1 MKIDIGG
8 TSKMIDE
15 VSLYF
20 REIMEKAGME
30 YIPDSGIMYH
40 KTLKFS
46 SVLNIEER
54 FEDFFKIDGYFY
66 TNQRCFRVTDKIL
79 EITGYEGVASPFN
92 HMLSF
97 FLLKQENLENAF
109 KITSDFFRK
118 LNFLDGKTTMVLS
131 QKMLSLI
138 NVETKELFDICLIN
152 SDKLSTTLGEDRFK
166 GEYIK
171 FYRRNKNGLVP
182 VGSLNVIFNGES
194 FVIDSSFLKEVI
206 EVEYFEKNSIY
217 ELNYFKNSFKKI
229 SEKIPESN
237 LSVGLK
243 CINLMRVILVLMNE
257 GIVFGNKNQEYI
269 VRKLHRILVLEL
281 YLLFLDKEINRSEI
295 VEFMSD
301 IALSGLTDL
310 QNVNTI
316 NYSNQFFLETIIKE
330 TESYVELLEK
340 GMLKISTQS
349 FNLEDEIILKE
360 RYGIPSKLIKRIR
373 NGKLENKDDNIP
385 MNPLNKVIDM
395 PTKNWIKALHGE

>member
-1 MKIDIGG
+1 MEND
-8 TSKMIDE
+8 

-20 REIMEKAGME
+20 REIMEKVGME
-30 YIPDSGIMYH
+30 YIPDSGVMYH

-46 SVLNIEER
+46 SVLNIEDR
-54 FEDFFKIDGYFY
+54 FEEFFKIDGYLY

-79 EITGYEGVASPFN
+79 EITGVEGVASPYN

-97 FLLKQENLENAF
+97 FLLKQENLDNAL
-109 KITSDFFRK
+109 KITTDFFRK

-138 NVETKELFDICLIN
+138 NVKTKGLFDICLIN

-194 FVIDSSFLKEVI
+194 YVIDSSFLKEVI
-206 EVEYFEKNSIY
+206 EVEYFGKNSIY
-217 ELNYFKNSFKKI
+217 ELNYFKNSFI
-229 SEKIPESN
+229 QIRDKIPESI

-243 CINLMRVILVLMNE
+243 CINLIRVILVLLNE

-281 YLLFLDKEINRSEI
+281 FLLFLDKEITRSEI
-295 VEFMSD
+295 VELMSD
-301 IALSGLTDL
+301 ITLSGLSDL

-330 TESYVELLEK
+330 TEGYIELLEK
-340 GMLKISTQS
+340 GMLKISIQS
-349 FNLEDEIILKE
+349 FNLEDEIILKD

>member
-1 MKIDIGG
+1 MEN
-8 TSKMIDE
+8 E

-20 REIMEKAGME
+20 REIMEKAGMD

-46 SVLNIEER
+46 SVLNIEDR
-54 FEDFFKIDGYFY
+54 FEDFFKIDSYLY

-79 EITGYEGVASPFN
+79 EITGYEGVASPYN

-97 FLLKQENLENAF
+97 FLLKQENLENAL
-109 KITSDFFRK
+109 KITTDFFRK

-138 NVETKELFDICLIN
+138 NAKTKELFDICLIN

-194 FVIDSSFLKEVI
+194 YVIDSSFLKEVI
-206 EVEYFEKNSIY
+206 EVEYFRKNSIY
-217 ELNYFKNSFKKI
+217 ELNYFKNSFMQI
-229 SEKIPESN
+229 RDNIPESI

-295 VEFMSD
+295 IEFMSD
-301 IALSGLTDL
+301 ITLSGLTDL

-349 FNLEDEIILKE
+349 FNLEEEIILKE
-360 RYGIPSKLIKRIR
+360 RFGIPPKLIERIR
-373 NGKLENKDDNIP
+373 NRKLENKDNNIP
-385 MNPLNKVIDM
+385 MNPLNKVIDI

>member
-1 MKIDIGG
+1 MEND
-8 TSKMIDE
+8 

-20 REIMEKAGME
+20 REIMEKAGMD

-46 SVLNIEER
+46 SVLNIEDR

-97 FLLKQENLENAF
+97 FLLKQENLEKAF

-138 NVETKELFDICLIN
+138 NAKTKELFDIYLIN
-152 SDKLSTTLGEDRFK
+152 SDKLSTTLGEDSFK

-194 FVIDSSFLKEVI
+194 YVIDSSFLKEVI
-206 EVEYFEKNSIY
+206 EVEYFGKNSIY

-269 VRKLHRILVLEL
+269 VRKLHRILVLDL
-281 YLLFLDKEINRSEI
+281 FLLFLDKEITRSEI
-295 VEFMSD
+295 VELMSD
-301 IALSGLTDL
+301 ITLSGLSDL

-360 RYGIPSKLIKRIR
+360 RFGIPSKLIKRIR

>member
-1 MKIDIGG
+1 MEND
-8 TSKMIDE
+8 

-20 REIMEKAGME
+20 REIMEKAGMD

-79 EITGYEGVASPFN
+79 EITGYEGVASPYN

-97 FLLKQENLENAF
+97 FLLKQENLEKAL
-109 KITSDFFRK
+109 KITIDFFRK

-138 NVETKELFDICLIN
+138 NAETKELFDICLIN

-217 ELNYFKNSFKKI
+217 ELDYFKNSFKKI

-243 CINLMRVILVLMNE
+243 CINLIRVILVLINE

-295 VEFMSD
+295 VELMSD

>member
-1 MKIDIGG
+1 MD
-8 TSKMIDE
+8 
-15 VSLYF
+15 
-20 REIMEKAGME
+20 KAGMD
-30 YIPDSGIMYH
+30 YIPDSGVMYH

-46 SVLNIEER
+46 SVLNIEDR

-79 EITGYEGVASPFN
+79 EITGYEGVASPYN

-97 FLLKQENLENAF
+97 FLLKQENLEKAL
-109 KITSDFFRK
+109 KITIDFFRK

-138 NVETKELFDICLIN
+138 NAKTKELFDICLIN
-152 SDKLSTTLGEDRFK
+152 SDKLSTTLGEDSFK

-194 FVIDSSFLKEVI
+194 YVIDSSFLKEVI
-206 EVEYFEKNSIY
+206 EVEYFGKNSIY

-269 VRKLHRILVLEL
+269 VRKLHRILVLDL
-281 YLLFLDKEINRSEI
+281 FLLFLDKEITRSEI
-295 VEFMSD
+295 VELMSD
-301 IALSGLTDL
+301 ITLSGLSDL

-360 RYGIPSKLIKRIR
+360 RFGIPSKLIKRIR

>member
-1 MKIDIGG
+1 MEND
-8 TSKMIDE
+8 

-20 REIMEKAGME
+20 REIMEKAGMD

-79 EITGYEGVASPFN
+79 EITGYEGVASPYN

-97 FLLKQENLENAF
+97 FLLKQENLEKAL
-109 KITSDFFRK
+109 KITIDFFRK

-138 NVETKELFDICLIN
+138 NAKTKELFDICLIN
-152 SDKLSTTLGEDRFK
+152 SDKLSTTLGEDSFK

-194 FVIDSSFLKEVI
+194 YVIDSSFLKEVI
-206 EVEYFEKNSIY
+206 EVEYFGKNSIY

-269 VRKLHRILVLEL
+269 VRKLHRILVLDL
-281 YLLFLDKEINRSEI
+281 FLLFLDKEITRSEI
-295 VEFMSD
+295 VELMSD
-301 IALSGLTDL
+301 ITLSGLSDL

-360 RYGIPSKLIKRIR
+360 RFGIPSKLIKRIR

>member
-1 MKIDIGG
+1 
-8 TSKMIDE
+8 
-15 VSLYF
+15 
-20 REIMEKAGME
+20 
-30 YIPDSGIMYH
+30 
-40 KTLKFS
+40 
-46 SVLNIEER
+46 
-54 FEDFFKIDGYFY
+54 
-66 TNQRCFRVTDKIL
+66 
-79 EITGYEGVASPFN
+79 
-92 HMLSF
+92 MLSF
-97 FLLKQENLENAF
+97 FLLKQENLEKAL
-109 KITSDFFRK
+109 KITIDFFRK

-138 NVETKELFDICLIN
+138 NAETKELFDICLIN

-243 CINLMRVILVLMNE
+243 CINLIRVILVLINE

-295 VEFMSD
+295 VELMSD

-385 MNPLNKVIDM
+385 MNPLNKGIDM

>member
-1 MKIDIGG
+1 MD
-8 TSKMIDE
+8 
-15 VSLYF
+15 
-20 REIMEKAGME
+20 
-30 YIPDSGIMYH
+30 YIPDSGVMYH

-46 SVLNIEER
+46 SVLNIEDR
-54 FEDFFKIDGYFY
+54 FEEFFKIDGYLY

-79 EITGYEGVASPFN
+79 EITGVEGVASPYN

-97 FLLKQENLENAF
+97 FLLKQENLENAL
-109 KITSDFFRK
+109 KITTDFFRK

-138 NVETKELFDICLIN
+138 NVKTKGLFDICLIN

-194 FVIDSSFLKEVI
+194 YVIDSSFLKEVI
-206 EVEYFEKNSIY
+206 EVEYFGKNSIY
-217 ELNYFKNSFKKI
+217 ELNDFKNSFI
-229 SEKIPESN
+229 QIRDKIPESI

-243 CINLMRVILVLMNE
+243 CINLMRVILVLLNE

-281 YLLFLDKEINRSEI
+281 FLLFLDKEITRSEI
-295 VEFMSD
+295 VELMSD
-301 IALSGLTDL
+301 ITLSGLSDL

-330 TESYVELLEK
+330 TEGYIELLEK
-340 GMLKISTQS
+340 GMLKISIQS
-349 FNLEDEIILKE
+349 FNLEDEIILKD

>member
-1 MKIDIGG
+1 MEND
-8 TSKMIDE
+8 

-20 REIMEKAGME
+20 RETMEKAGMN
-30 YIPDSGIMYH
+30 YIPDSGVMYR

-79 EITGYEGVASPFN
+79 EITGYEGVASPYN

-138 NVETKELFDICLIN
+138 NAKTKELFDICLIN
-152 SDKLSTTLGEDRFK
+152 SDKLSTTLGEDSFK

-194 FVIDSSFLKEVI
+194 YVIDSSFLKEVI
-206 EVEYFEKNSIY
+206 EVEYFGKNSIY

-281 YLLFLDKEINRSEI
+281 YLLFLDKEITRSEI
-295 VEFMSD
+295 VELMSD
-301 IALSGLTDL
+301 ITLSGLSDL

>member
-1 MKIDIGG
+1 MEN
-8 TSKMIDE
+8 E

-20 REIMEKAGME
+20 REIMEKAGMD

-46 SVLNIEER
+46 SVLNIEDR
-54 FEDFFKIDGYFY
+54 FEDFFKIDSYLY

-79 EITGYEGVASPFN
+79 EITGYEGVASPYN

-97 FLLKQENLENAF
+97 FLLNQENLEKSL
-109 KITSDFFRK
+109 KITTDFFRK

-138 NVETKELFDICLIN
+138 NVKTKELFDICLIN

-194 FVIDSSFLKEVI
+194 YVIDSSFLKEVI
-206 EVEYFEKNSIY
+206 EVEYFRKNSIY
-217 ELNYFKNSFKKI
+217 ELNYFKNSFMQI
-229 SEKIPESN
+229 RDNIPESI

-243 CINLMRVILVLMNE
+243 CINLMRVILVLLNE

-281 YLLFLDKEINRSEI
+281 FLLFLDKEITRSEI
-295 VEFMSD
+295 VELMSD
-301 IALSGLTDL
+301 ITLSGLSDL

-330 TESYVELLEK
+330 TEGYIELLEK
-340 GMLKISTQS
+340 GMLKISIQS
-349 FNLEDEIILKE
+349 FNLEDEIILKD

>member
-1 MKIDIGG
+1 MEN
-8 TSKMIDE
+8 E

-20 REIMEKAGME
+20 REIMEKAGMD
-30 YIPDSGIMYH
+30 YIPDSGVSYH

-46 SVLNIEER
+46 SVLNIEDR
-54 FEDFFKIDGYFY
+54 FEEFFKIDGYLY

-79 EITGYEGVASPFN
+79 EITGVEGVASPYN

-97 FLLKQENLENAF
+97 FLLKQENLEKSL
-109 KITSDFFRK
+109 KITTDFFRK

-138 NVETKELFDICLIN
+138 NAKTKELFDIYLIN
-152 SDKLSTTLGEDRFK
+152 SDKLSTTLGEDSFK

-194 FVIDSSFLKEVI
+194 YVIDSSFLKEVI
-206 EVEYFEKNSIY
+206 EVEYFGKNSIY

-269 VRKLHRILVLEL
+269 VRKLHRILVLDL
-281 YLLFLDKEINRSEI
+281 FLLFLDKEITRSEI
-295 VEFMSD
+295 VELMSD
-301 IALSGLTDL
+301 ITLSGLSDL

-360 RYGIPSKLIKRIR
+360 RFGIPSKLIKRIR